1 MVPNAQGYNY
11 PVIARNFETRLDNYF
26 ARLRATISEIN
37 TRDVAALVE
46 AILYCQ
52 QNSTSIWIAGNG
64 GSAST
69 ASHMAVDLMFGVES
83 GNKIKATSL
92 NDNSASI
99 TATGNDKSFDEVFA
113 RQIQALAKPDDLLIL
128 ISASGNSKNLL
139 RAAEAAKKVGCK
151 VACMVGF
158 TGGSL
163 PKFSDVTLHIKTDDF
178 DYGVAED
185 VHLALNHAIKE
196 ALNGGPV
203 DRRGDKA

>member
-1 MVPNAQGYNY
+1 MIAQ
-11 PVIARNFETRLDNYF
+11 NFETLLEDYFVRLK
-26 ARLRATISEIN
+26 ATISEIN
-37 TRDVAALVE
+37 ISDVAALAE
-46 AILYCQ
+46 EILKCQ
-52 QNSTSIWIAGNG
+52 QKSNSIWIAGNG

-69 ASHMAVDLMFGVES
+69 ASHMAVDLMFGVEL

-99 TATGNDKSFDEVFA
+99 TATGNDNSFEEVFS

-163 PKFSDVTLHIKTDDF
+163 PKFSDVTLHIKTKKF

-185 VHLALNHAIKE
+185 IHLALNHAIKE
-196 ALNGGPV
+196 ALNGGLV
-203 DRRGDKA
+203 DHRGDKA